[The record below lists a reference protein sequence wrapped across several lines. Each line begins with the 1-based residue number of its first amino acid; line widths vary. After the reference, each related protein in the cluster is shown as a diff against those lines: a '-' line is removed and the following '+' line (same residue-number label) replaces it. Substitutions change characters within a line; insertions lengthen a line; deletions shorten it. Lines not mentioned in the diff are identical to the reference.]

1 VNKIPLITSI
11 ALQEARSKGKS
22 IPELSQMFN
31 ISKSTV
37 LRYVKNTEIKP
48 EYIREWR
55 LRRKGSLHRKIKFE
69 KIAKTKAI
77 STIKNIDTKDSL
89 LIFASLYWAEG
100 NKKDFCLTNSDPKMI
115 SLFVKILISILE
127 INPSRI
133 RASIRIYEDMNES
146 MCRIFWEEIL
156 SNDIKISKVTILKGK
171 KEGKL
176 VYGMCRIRVIKAH
189 ELLKYTVAIRDRISE
204 LI

>member
-1 VNKIPLITSI
+1 
-11 ALQEARSKGKS
+11 
-22 IPELSQMFN
+22 
-31 ISKSTV
+31 
-37 LRYVKNTEIKP
+37 
-48 EYIREWR
+48 
-55 LRRKGSLHRKIKFE
+55 
-69 KIAKTKAI
+69 
-77 STIKNIDTKDSL
+77 
-89 LIFASLYWAEG
+89 
-100 NKKDFCLTNSDPKMI
+100 MI

-156 SNDIKISKVTILKGK
+156 GNDIKISKVTILKGK